1 MNLDNKISYCS
12 RCCMPNTSEG
22 INFDELDICKGCQS
36 SEDKMKINWH
46 DREKELAEIL
56 NYYKEKSGDN
66 YDCIVPISGGKD
78 SAFQLHVLVKKYNVK
93 PLAVTFSH
101 NWFSEVG
108 KRNLWRILEELNVDH
123 LLFTPARNLVN
134 KIAKKSLV
142 AIGDSCWHC
151 HAGVGAYPLSVAVM
165 TKIPLLVWGESPS
178 EAGNKSKY
186 SDNDFGKTLVDGKH
200 YLKVS
205 AKVHPDE
212 MIDETLTKKDLYP
225 FKFPSEKE
233 LNDLGLRG
241 IHLGDYIFWDG
252 ERQVD
257 FLKSEYGWEEDK
269 VEGTYKGYK
278 SCECIMPGVHDFTKY
293 LKRGFGRT
301 TDHVSQDVR
310 AGLLTREEGF
320 EIIRKFDGNV
330 PEKSL
335 KYFLEITGYSE
346 EEFYQIMEEKRKE
359 IDK

>member
-1 MNLDNKISYCS
+1 
-12 RCCMPNTSEG
+12 
-22 INFDELDICKGCQS
+22 
-36 SEDKMKINWH
+36 
-46 DREKELAEIL
+46 
-56 NYYKEKSGDN
+56 
-66 YDCIVPISGGKD
+66 
-78 SAFQLHVLVKKYNVK
+78 
-93 PLAVTFSH
+93 
-101 NWFSEVG
+101 
-108 KRNLWRILEELNVDH
+108 
-123 LLFTPARNLVN
+123 
-134 KIAKKSLV
+134 
-142 AIGDSCWHC
+142 
-151 HAGVGAYPLSVAVM
+151 M

-212 MIDETLTKKDLYP
+212 MIDETLSKKDLYP

-241 IHLGDYIFWDG
+241 IHLGDYMFWDG

-278 SCECIMPGVHDFTKY
+278 SCECIMPGVHDFTKF

-320 EIIRKFDGNV
+320 EIIKKFDGKI

-335 KYFLEITGYSE
+335 KYYLEITGYSE